1 MQRIEIVIG
10 DPVDAATMQEI
21 LTSLAD
27 PGILNGFQ
35 LTTTSSNTIAVQ
47 PGAAL
52 LDSGVLLVEDEVVTL
67 PFQPTITPSTYTVY
81 YSYIPSST
89 YGGNPA
95 VLNIS
100 SGLIPAQGFT
110 NGVVLGWIQY
120 PGSSAALNAA
130 TMFLSAPRFRL
141 SQPQA
146 KMQNEF
152 QTLYSPIA
160 SRWSQVITQGTLTV
174 SESYDPTY
182 LAPVT
187 QITNTGQNTK
197 ALASYLVPFRVPSY
211 GIGQVEVWAQTD
223 AKGAFFSVYLQD
235 SQGNQITP
243 TNALNIFTSPPN
255 IGMTRNI
262 LS

>member
-110 NGVVLGWIQY
+110 NGVVLGWIQTLEVRQHSTPPPCFFQP
-120 PGSSAALNAA
+120 PGFGSPSPRPRCRMNSKPSIARSHPAGVKSSRK
-130 TMFLSAPRFRL
+130 AP
-141 SQPQA
+141 
-146 KMQNEF
+146 
-152 QTLYSPIA
+152 
-160 SRWSQVITQGTLTV
+160 
-174 SESYDPTY
+174 
-182 LAPVT
+182 
-187 QITNTGQNTK
+187 
-197 ALASYLVPFRVPSY
+197 
-211 GIGQVEVWAQTD
+211 
-223 AKGAFFSVYLQD
+223 
-235 SQGNQITP
+235 
-243 TNALNIFTSPPN
+243 
-255 IGMTRNI
+255 
-262 LS
+262 